1 MIFLAGTLVTVLGAI
16 HAVIRF
22 LADTFTTVLGAIY
35 VLRIFLAGT
44 VVTVMAAIYVLMP
57 LFREPKGNL
66 EVELL
71 AETELD
77 RLLNR
82 KAVIYS
88 NLKDLNFEYKM
99 GRLGDADFHRLE
111 SGFKAEAAGIFQKL
125 DELGVE
131 KDLDESIERA
141 IVTRKAKL
149 APQTEPKPKVCP
161 SCGATVSPGKR
172 FCADCGRRL

>member
-1 MIFLAGTLVTVLGAI
+1 MIFLAGVTLTVL
-16 HAVIRF
+16 
-22 LADTFTTVLGAIY
+22 
-35 VLRIFLAGT
+35 
-44 VVTVMAAIYVLMP
+44 AAIFVVMP

-88 NLKDLNFEYKM
+88 NLKDLEFEFKM
-99 GRLGDADFHRLE
+99 GRLADGDFRRLE
-111 SGFKAEAAGIFQKL
+111 SGFKTEAAEILQKL
-125 DELGVE
+125 DQLGIEENLEDGIE
-131 KDLDESIERA
+131 KA
-141 IVTRKAKL
+141 IAARKTAL
-149 APQTEPKPKVCP
+149 AAGSGPAQSRCP
-161 SCGATVSPGKR
+161 SCGAEILAGKR